1 MQFVFDIDGHMKV
14 IVLPFLAS
22 VISITL

>member
-22 VISITL
+22 VMSITL